1 MCAFPYLERET
12 TERGER
18 DGGGKKFPPIAAIRE
33 EKKPLLDF
41 SLYRHSRCANKEGK
55 FMASGKGE
63 LFLSLSSNRGEK
75 SQSRKAFFT
84 ELSKLLIFMTLIT
97 V

>member
-18 DGGGKKFPPIAAIRE
+18 DGGERSSPPIAALRA

-41 SLYRHSRCANKEGK
+41 PLCRHRRCANKEGK
-55 FMASGKGE
+55 FMASGKG
-63 LFLSLSSNRGEK
+63 
-75 SQSRKAFFT
+75 
-84 ELSKLLIFMTLIT
+84 KL
-97 V
+97 